1 MATLFAMESQTG
13 LAFPASLTESYK
25 PQRIED
31 FVGLAK
37 QKTILNNLLAKPRP
51 CGLLFL
57 GAPGTGKTSM
67 AFAFAEAVGA
77 QIHHIPSQDCNLEN
91 LERVARMCHT
101 VPYDWQHGKA
111 CAWHVIIV
119 DEADQMSPAAQT
131 FLLSRLDGSNPCPS
145 TIWILTANDDSRF
158 QDRFLS
164 RLIKLPV
171 FNSYG
176 AGADIR
182 ALLSKI
188 WSERAGSAPEP
199 DFSRFP
205 TGNVREALQALEVEL
220 LSVEV
225 PQ

>member
-1 MATLFAMESQTG
+1 M
-13 LAFPASLTESYK
+13 
-25 PQRIED
+25 
-31 FVGLAK
+31 
-37 QKTILNNLLAKPRP
+37 
-51 CGLLFL
+51 

-67 AFAFAEAVGA
+67 AFAFAEAIGA

-171 FNSYG
+171 FVIRMG
-176 AGADIR
+176 ALIFARCGEPSDIGHEVKCARRLFKVPTGALCRELR
-182 ALLSKI
+182 ALELVAHLRRSDI
-188 WSERAGSAPEP
+188 ERWICALERARF
-199 DFSRFP
+199 FSFQR
-205 TGNVREALQALEVEL
+205 TAHACR
-220 LSVEV
+220 
-225 PQ
+225 